1 METLGHDHFID
12 TIEPLPGEKI
22 IWEGGASS
30 KGILIQLLRIAGVI
44 LLVICLF
51 GGMSSIPF
59 ILFETPEQPQ
69 QATSS
74 PSTEQDIPDSAA
86 NEQEPVSQPQKPCPQ
101 FSVRRLVWLLSVGI
115 PLVFSIIIVL
125 VWQSV
130 RNFWYVVTSER
141 ICIQSGT
148 LSKNIV
154 AIDLDKIIS
163 IKSLHSLLDRL
174 FHVHAIEIVHAG
186 VSSIPA
192 SNKIVLFNPYV
203 MHYVP
208 MSSNLASNLIN
219 IWLPRDNPIENQE
232 KV

>member
-22 IWEGGASS
+22 VWEGGASS
-30 KGILIQLLRIAGVI
+30 KGIFIQLLRIASII
-44 LLVICLF
+44 LLFICLF
-51 GGMSSIPF
+51 GGIFAIPF
-59 ILFETPEQPQ
+59 ILLETPEQPKQ
-69 QATSS
+69 VTSS
-74 PSTEQDIPDSAA
+74 TSTEQAIPDRAT
-86 NEQEPVSQPQKPCPQ
+86 NEQEPASQPQKPCPQ
-101 FSVRRLVWLLSVGI
+101 FSVRRLVWLLAVGI

-186 VSSIPA
+186 GSSIPA
-192 SNKIVLFNPYV
+192 SNKIGLFNPYV

-219 IWLPRDNPIENQE
+219 IWLPRDNPIESQE
-232 KV
+232 KD